1 MPIVTISRGSGS
13 GGLMLATEVAERLG
27 YEAVSR
33 EDLVAEATGFG
44 VSEGELREALVKPP
58 GLWGRF
64 SRQRNRYLAFVQATL
79 CQRVQEGGVVYH
91 GNAGHLLLPGVAHVL
106 CVRLIAPVAFRVQ
119 NLRESAGMEED
130 EALAYIEKVDR
141 EREQWT
147 RFLYGVSWLDPTL
160 YDLCINLRTMGIQDA
175 VELVLSTARAT
186 PFQPTEESRRAM
198 QDLVLAS
205 RVRASLAADAH
216 TAGTEVEVRASGSTV
231 FLRGRVRPASVVD
244 SVLEVVEGVEGVA
257 QVDRSDLAAPDYT
270 V

>member
-1 MPIVTISRGSGS
+1 
-13 GGLMLATEVAERLG
+13 LG

>member
-1 MPIVTISRGSGS
+1 
-13 GGLMLATEVAERLG
+13 MLATEVAERLG

-58 GLWGRF
+58 GLWSRF

-79 CQRVQEGGVVYH
+79 CKRVQGGGVVYH

-175 VELVLSTARAT
+175 AELVLSTARAT
-186 PFQPTEESRRAM
+186 PFQPTEESRQAM

-205 RVRASLAADAH
+205 RVRASLAADAR
-216 TAGTEVEVRASGSTV
+216 TAGTEVEVRASGSSV